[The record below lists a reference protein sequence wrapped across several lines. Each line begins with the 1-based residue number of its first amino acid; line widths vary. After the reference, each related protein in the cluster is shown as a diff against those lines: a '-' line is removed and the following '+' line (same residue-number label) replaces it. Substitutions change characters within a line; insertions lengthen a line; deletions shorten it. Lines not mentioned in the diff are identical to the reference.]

1 MIPLHFITIQ
11 ANKIVPSSKGLSA
24 FLSPKLNFKVQLQ
37 ETWLLSKIVQWFLSS
52 GSYCCT
58 AEKSLSIF
66 WAPTIEKNTGWEHPA
81 GVQRSPDWAM
91 KAASPLAPPD
101 RVCFVWCE
109 LLPLATGSPEW
120 NSMCLAIWGR
130 FLLLRHNGAY
140 PRSLP
145 GLHPAVEEQPYG
157 TGNWEKGRGQGR
169 EGEGAA
175 MTSEQNDDL
184 ICVHSKLRPAPAP
197 GFLLLQ
203 VLLFRQSWPC
213 PQVIGYSAN
222 TDNKVNYSKTCQGLK
237 RTTAT
242 PDEGQG
248 PNSPPRRTIV
258 LKKEPFVFLVTLSW
272 KEFGGISSET
282 CITNRFHKPS
292 AYSKG
297 TKVSKYTWTV

>member
-66 WAPTIEKNTGWEHPA
+66 WAPTIEKNTGWEYPA

-101 RVCFVWCE
+101 RVLFAWCE
-109 LLPLATGSPEW
+109 LLPLPTGSPEW
-120 NSMCLAIWGR
+120 NSTCLAIWGR

-140 PRSLP
+140 PHSLP
-145 GLHPAVEEQPYG
+145 GLNPAVEEQPYG

-169 EGEGAA
+169 EGR
-175 MTSEQNDDL
+175 EQEWLQNRMM
-184 ICVHSKLRPAPAP
+184 ISFVPTPNCGQP
-197 GFLLLQ
+197 LLLVFSYYKYCSSGEADL
-203 VLLFRQSWPC
+203 VLRL
-213 PQVIGYSAN
+213 
-222 TDNKVNYSKTCQGLK
+222 
-237 RTTAT
+237 
-242 PDEGQG
+242 
-248 PNSPPRRTIV
+248 
-258 LKKEPFVFLVTLSW
+258 
-272 KEFGGISSET
+272 
-282 CITNRFHKPS
+282 
-292 AYSKG
+292 
-297 TKVSKYTWTV
+297 